1 MVQVTPMLRQLLGSL
16 AARQTSEAE
25 VEGEGEH
32 PPVARLSDKL
42 ARRQRQIE
50 LGLRLPKSVCTSLRD
65 ICEM

>member
-1 MVQVTPMLRQLLGSL
+1 MVEVTPMLRQLLNSL
-16 AARQTSEAE
+16 AARQTPEIG
-25 VEGEGEH
+25 GERPSG
-32 PPVARLSDKL
+32 ARPSDKL